1 MIEFDVATVI
11 LKNLSKN
18 HILLLAKS
26 LLLKINIMRV
36 LKLWLLISL
45 IASVQ
50 ISNMLIQAR
59 VERSQGHL
67 FVINES
73 DINIEN

>member
-1 MIEFDVATVI
+1 
-11 LKNLSKN
+11 
-18 HILLLAKS
+18 
-26 LLLKINIMRV
+26 MRI

-50 ISNMLIQAR
+50 ISNMLVQAR

-67 FVINES
+67 TMINEA